1 MDLTAHMQPAD
12 RARAEDRLRRNLMA
26 WLTTVRPDGQPVTVP
41 VWFLLREDDTIL
53 LYSKPGSPK
62 LRHFAH
68 NPKVSLALD
77 VCDIG
82 RNIVRLEGVA
92 RVADASADEPPA
104 ADKNPAYLAKY
115 TERIGAMFG
124 TPEQFAAQFSTAVVI
139 TPTKVH
145 A

>member
-1 MDLTAHMQPAD
+1 MDLTKQLPPAD
-12 RARAEDRLRRNLMA
+12 RERAEARLRSNLMA

-41 VWFLLREDDTIL
+41 VWFLLTADDRIL
-53 LYSKPGSPK
+53 LYSKPGTAK
-62 LRHFAH
+62 LRNIAA

-92 RVADASADEPPA
+92 QPADDQPPA
-104 ADKNPAYLAKY
+104 DKHPAYLVKY

-124 TPEQFAAQFSTAVVI
+124 TPEDFAAQFSAATLI
-139 TPTKVH
+139 TPTRVYV
-145 A
+145 

>member
-12 RARAEDRLRRNLMA
+12 RERVEDRLRHNLIA

-53 LYSKPGSPK
+53 LYSKPTSPK
-62 LRHFAH
+62 LRHFAG
-68 NPKVSLALD
+68 NPKVSMALD

-92 RVADASADEPPA
+92 RAADDQPPADE
-104 ADKNPAYLAKY
+104 NPAYLAKY

-124 TPEQFAAQFSTAVVI
+124 TPERFAAQFSTAVVV
-139 TPTKVH
+139 TPTRLH

>member
-12 RARAEDRLRRNLMA
+12 RARAEDRLRHNLMA